1 MFKFHS
7 SKIIF
12 IGLAVMAI
20 FLAGCDALP
29 TPTSS
34 APPTQDT
41 SAIHTQAAQTVV
53 AELTQNAPPT
63 VEPTSPP
70 TPTSVPTPTLQPPS
84 VLEAIFVDD
93 FSYDTGWS
101 TEKNDQYGFELIE
114 GGYFVYINIPSA
126 QIYSIRSLEVEDIRL
141 STDAARI
148 VGPEDGYYGVVC
160 RFQDGNNY
168 YTLVINDGG
177 SYGIAKM
184 EDGTFSFIQE
194 GVDEGNVIQ
203 GDGATNRVRGD
214 CVGQTLTLYANDQQ
228 LLQVQ
233 DGTFT
238 EGLIGLLSGTGDI
251 PGLRVMFTSFAILGE

>member
-1 MFKFHS
+1 MFNIRS
-7 SKIIF
+7 SKIIL
-12 IGLAVMAI
+12 IGLTLMAV
-20 FLAGCDALP
+20 LLVGCDALP
-29 TPTSS
+29 TPTSI
-34 APPTQDT
+34 ATPAQDT
-41 SAIHTQAAQTVV
+41 GTIYTQAAQTVV

-63 VEPTSPP
+63 VVPTSPP
-70 TPTSVPTPTLQPPS
+70 TPTSAPTPTLPPPS
-84 VLEAIFVDD
+84 IPEAIFVDD
-93 FSYDTGWS
+93 FNNDTGWS

-126 QIYSIRSLEVEDIRL
+126 QIYSIRSLEVDEIRL

-168 YTLVINDGG
+168 YTLVISDDG

-184 EDGTFSFIQE
+184 EDGAFSFIQE
-194 GVDEGNVIQ
+194 GVDEGGFIQ

-214 CVGQTLTLYANDQQ
+214 CVGQTLTLYANDRQ

-233 DGTFT
+233 DATFT
-238 EGLIGLLSGTGDI
+238 EGLVGLLAGTRDI